1 MLIGYARVSTS
12 EQETAAQ
19 VTALKAAGCERIYR
33 EKASGGRWDRPELHR
48 LLDQLRRGD
57 VLVVW
62 KLDRLS
68 RSLRDVLMLM
78 ERLAGARAGFRS
90 LTEAIDTT
98 TPAGRMMMQMV
109 GAFAEFE
116 RAMLRERTRAGLEAA
131 RRDGRIGGRRPKLTP
146 QQQAEIIRMVSKGNK
161 TGADAAR
168 LFAVHPATVS
178 RLLSRVHARTA
189 LGRRGYNLSGN
200 T

>member
-1 MLIGYARVSTS
+1 MLIGYARVSTND
-12 EQETAAQ
+12 QETATQ
-19 VTALKAAGCERIYR
+19 VAALKAAGCERIYR

-48 LLDQLRRGD
+48 LLDQLREDD

-68 RSLRDVLMLM
+68 RSLRDVLTIM
-78 ERLAGARAGFRS
+78 ERLTGTKAGFRS

-116 RAMLRERTRAGLEAA
+116 RAMLRERTKAGLDSA
-131 RRDGRIGGRRPKLTP
+131 RREGRIGGRRPKLSP
-146 QQQAEIIRMVSKGNK
+146 QQQAEIRRMVSRGDK
-161 TGADAAR
+161 TAADAAR
-168 LFAVHPATVS
+168 LFRIHPATVC
-178 RLLSRVHARTA
+178 RLLARPPVQPLKKAKHA
-189 LGRRGYNLSGN
+189 N
-200 T
+200 